1 VDVSPLRIFSGC
13 AESATAKAPE
23 VRYGLSTM
31 VDELTIGSV
40 AQHLQSLQTGVAVR
54 SLQQDIM
61 RGGSMKK
68 LAIAITGV
76 AALTGSAIAA
86 DMPVK
91 APLAPVVRAVSWT
104 GCYVGAGG
112 GYGMWNQDNQ
122 TILTGSGS
130 AIDQQHTDGGRGWF
144 GTGQVGC
151 DYQFAPKWVVG
162 AFGDF
167 DVSDIK
173 GTMTLPG
180 VSYQGDEKER
190 WSWAVGAR
198 AGYLPWDSLLVFVSG
213 GFTEARF
220 GAVNF
225 VDTGGVSTGISTQEA
240 TYNGWFL
247 GSGYEYKLDWMP
259 GLFWKTEYR
268 FADYGSQTNPTVFTF
283 NGSPFIYS
291 VESHKYVQ
299 TIRSELVYRFNIH

>member
-1 VDVSPLRIFSGC
+1 
-13 AESATAKAPE
+13 
-23 VRYGLSTM
+23 
-31 VDELTIGSV
+31 
-40 AQHLQSLQTGVAVR
+40 
-54 SLQQDIM
+54 
-61 RGGSMKK
+61 MKK
-68 LAIAITGV
+68 LAIAITAV
-76 AALTGSAIAA
+76 AAFTGSAVAA

-91 APLAPVVRAVSWT
+91 ARYIAPVVTAYNWT

-122 TILTGSGS
+122 AFNAAGVALEL
-130 AIDQQHTDGGRGWF
+130 QHTDGGRGWF

-162 AFGDF
+162 VFGDF
-167 DVSDIK
+167 DVGSLK
-173 GTMTLPG
+173 GTMTVPSFG
-180 VSYQGDEKER
+180 VQGDEKER

-213 GFTEARF
+213 GFTQARF
-220 GAVNF
+220 DAVDF
-225 VDTGGVSTGISTQEA
+225 VDAFTGSSTNGSIAEQ

-268 FADYGSQTNPTVFTF
+268 FADYGSQDNPVIITSTGLPVSS
-283 NGSPFIYS
+283 GDYIQ
-291 VESHKYVQ
+291 SHKYIQ
-299 TIRSELVYRFNIH
+299 TVRSELVYRFNLGR

>member
-1 VDVSPLRIFSGC
+1 
-13 AESATAKAPE
+13 
-23 VRYGLSTM
+23 
-31 VDELTIGSV
+31 
-40 AQHLQSLQTGVAVR
+40 
-54 SLQQDIM
+54 
-61 RGGSMKK
+61 MKK
-68 LAIAITGV
+68 LAIAVTAV
-76 AALTGSAIAA
+76 AAFTGSAIAA
-86 DMPVK
+86 DMSVK
-91 APLAPVVRAVSWT
+91 APLAPMVRAVSWT
-104 GCYVGAGG
+104 GCYAGLGG

-122 TILTGSGS
+122 AFDAAGV
-130 AIDQQHTDGGRGWF
+130 AYEQVHTDGGRGWF

-173 GTMTLPG
+173 GTMTFPAFTW
-180 VSYQGDEKER
+180 QGNEKER

-198 AGYLPWDSLLVFVSG
+198 AGYLPWDTLLVFVSG
-213 GFTEARF
+213 GFTQARF

-225 VDTGGVSTGISTQEA
+225 IDLAGVSTGVSTQEA

-268 FADYGSQTNPTVFTF
+268 FADYGSQDNPLIPTATGIPTGQYVQ
-283 NGSPFIYS
+283 
-291 VESHKYVQ
+291 SHKYIQ
-299 TIRSELVYRFNIH
+299 TVRSELVYHFNMWR

>member
-1 VDVSPLRIFSGC
+1 
-13 AESATAKAPE
+13 
-23 VRYGLSTM
+23 
-31 VDELTIGSV
+31 
-40 AQHLQSLQTGVAVR
+40 
-54 SLQQDIM
+54 
-61 RGGSMKK
+61 MKK
-68 LAIAITGV
+68 LAIAITAV
-76 AALTGSAIAA
+76 AAFTGSAVAA

-91 APLAPVVRAVSWT
+91 ARYIAPVATAYNWT

-122 TILTGSGS
+122 AFDAAGVAFEL
-130 AIDQQHTDGGRGWF
+130 QHTDGGRGWF

-167 DVSDIK
+167 DVGSLK
-173 GTMTLPG
+173 GTMTSLSG
-180 VSYQGDEKER
+180 ISGGAVQGDEKES

-213 GFTEARF
+213 GFTQARF
-220 GAVNF
+220 DAVDF
-225 VDTGGVSTGISTQEA
+225 VDVTGVSTNRNIAEQ